1 MDELETRIHA
11 GLTQLAEPM
20 AEAPELEQVVSRGHQ
35 LRNRRRIAG
44 IAGGAAAMLAIAA
57 GVGWAGASGIGL
69 GSQAPVLATPSPV
82 PTPSALPTMSV
93 APGTTGK
100 VVFDPDT
107 LDTHMGASSLAMQA
121 TSLAG
126 GGYSVDV
133 SFVSTNKQTDQRHAI
148 NDGRSISWFQF
159 TPKVQVGFVPH
170 TVDWIHYVDNDGAGP
185 FGSWGGDQR
194 TFLELDATV
203 VYRLGDGKET
213 GDYHG
218 LRGYL
223 WRGVDGVYHVADGSV
238 LPSWTSGG
246 STYLVTEELGEL
258 VQVEENSTLATKLNS
273 AKPTFLTFWD
283 GPHNDLS
290 HTAVLLPKG
299 ASSPEPKLGAPGVEV
314 ETTTLGGRVLV
325 VASSTTR
332 GSNVEAMTS
341 ITYTDASGKRV
352 TSEP

>member
-1 MDELETRIHA
+1 MDELETRMHA

-20 AEAPELEQVVSRGHQ
+20 AEAPELEQVVSRGQQ
-35 LRNRRRIAG
+35 LRRRRRIAG
-44 IAGGAAAMLAIAA
+44 IAGGAAAVL
-57 GVGWAGASGIGL
+57 VVASGL
-69 GSQAPVLATPSPV
+69 GMTFGSGIFANGGRGPVLATPSPV

-100 VVFDPDT
+100 VVFEPET
-107 LDTHMGASSLAMQA
+107 LTNMGASSLAVQA

-159 TPKVQVGFVPH
+159 TPKVQVGFVPYAL
-170 TVDWIHYVDNDGAGP
+170 DWIHYVDNDGAGP

-194 TFLELDATV
+194 TFSELDATA
-203 VYRLGDGKET
+203 VYRVGDGKGGE
-213 GDYHG
+213 YHG

-223 WRGVDGVYHVADGSV
+223 WRGADGVYRVADGSV

-258 VQVEENSTLATKLNS
+258 VQVEENSALATKLNS

-299 ASSPEPKLGAPGVEV
+299 ASSPEPKLGAPKVEV

-325 VASSTTR
+325 VASATTR
-332 GSNVEAMTS
+332 GTKVEAMTS

-352 TSEP
+352 TSES